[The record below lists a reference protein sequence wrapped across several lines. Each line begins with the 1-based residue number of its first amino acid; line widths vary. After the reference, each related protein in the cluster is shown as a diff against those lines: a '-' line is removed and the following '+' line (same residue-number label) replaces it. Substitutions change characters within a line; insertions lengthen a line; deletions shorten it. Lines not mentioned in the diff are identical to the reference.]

1 MIMNEYIVCFID
13 DTGKSLMSK
22 TNTHNEFEI
31 YKKFIDWCAYK
42 SGYLKLLYEQKDIRN
57 SIDSYIK
64 NKIMGE
70 YIDDSSKFNYKS
82 IVLDS
87 GITRLKLR
95 KHITYTKSLVINIE
109 LYFRKEPHDK
119 ISFNCTITDINS
131 LYLLDCLTV

>member
-1 MIMNEYIVCFID
+1 MSEYIVCFID

-31 YKKFIDWCAYK
+31 YKKFMDWCAYK

-70 YIDDSSKFNYKS
+70 YIDDSHEFNHKS
-82 IVLDS
+82 IVFYI
-87 GITRLKLR
+87 GITRLKPK
-95 KHITYTKSLVINIE
+95 KHITYTNSLVIDIE
-109 LYFRKEPHDK
+109 LYFRKEPNDK
-119 ISFNCTITDINS
+119 KSFNCVITDINS
-131 LYLLDCLTV
+131 LYLLDCLTL